1 MTELQQA
8 TQFLF
13 AHLGRRLMEIDS
25 LPAYAHAQEGACAI
39 CGHQGAGVY
48 DGRSNA
54 RLFRCLGCWSAFHPA
69 PTVFVGK
76 GKDQSFA
83 GTTKTAWVLTQEDMT
98 IYVSEDTLNGTDDRT
113 GKDVQAAARAAI
125 RYSTAKSSTI
135 ASDILNGHIKPPFL
149 WGMFGQNKEASI
161 RALRVTTGLSC
172 VAFAEKG
179 EAVLHDFGRVADL
192 SGPVQNAIIV
202 TREDKESR
210 NGLLRW
216 LYGGDLLTSGAIKDR
231 LQTQRMLRAI
241 GLPLF
246 ASQVPLSERE
256 VLRRIHGDDLA
267 VKPEKSGVK
276 ERELLA
282 T

>member
-13 AHLGRRLMEIDS
+13 ANLGRRLMEIDP
-25 LPAYAHAQEGACAI
+25 LPDYAQAQEGACAI

-48 DGRSNA
+48 DRRDNA

-83 GTTKTAWVLTQEDMT
+83 GTTKTAWVLTPDGMT

-113 GKDVQAAARAAI
+113 GKDVQAAARAGI

-135 ASDILNGHIKPPFL
+135 ARDILDGRIKPPFV
-149 WGMFGQNKEASI
+149 WGMFGQNKETSI
-161 RALRVTTGLSC
+161 KALRLTTSLSC

-179 EAVLHDFGRVADL
+179 ETVLHDFGRVAAL
-192 SGPVQNAIIV
+192 SGPVQNAIIA
-202 TREDKESR
+202 TREGKEAR

-216 LYGGDLLTSGAIKDR
+216 LYGGDLLSSGAIKDR
-231 LQTQRMLRAI
+231 LQTQRTLRAI
-241 GLPLF
+241 GLPLL
-246 ASQVPLSERE
+246 ASQVPLSERQ
-256 VLRRIHGDDLA
+256 VLRRIYGEALA
-267 VKPEKSGVK
+267 AKPEKKSAMEKGV
-276 ERELLA
+276 LA